1 MDMLEN
7 EKLIMKDGH
16 QILAVKYLKNAKIVI
31 YFFSASWVENTRDLV
46 DKLKT
51 LYDENL
57 KRNTKMEIIYVSAD
71 TEETHFQKDLSKQG
85 PWAAIPFKNN
95 AADTLRW
102 RYDITCLPQIV
113 VVKKDG
119 SIISRKGKDE
129 LEKLGINVIVT
140 WSDYV
145 QT

>member
-7 EKLIMKDGH
+7 EKVVMKDGH
-16 QILAVKYLKNAKIVI
+16 QILATKYLKNAKIVI
-31 YFFSASWVENTRDLV
+31 YYFSASWVENTRDLV

-71 TEETHFQKDLSKQG
+71 TEESHFQKDLSKQG

-95 AADTLRW
+95 AADILRW
-102 RYDITCLPQIV
+102 RVRYHMLATDSCCEERRVHHIEE
-113 VVKKDG
+113 
-119 SIISRKGKDE
+119 RKRRTGE
-129 LEKLGINVIVT
+129 AGYQRYCNLE
-140 WSDYV
+140 
-145 QT
+145 